1 MYPPKKEITV
11 MSLHLCGFLRK
22 GGNKELLYLL
32 FLKGRKAKS
41 IRNFR
46 EVKVAMYINHRQVSS
61 YPVGIGGVGLMV
73 PMSVCPQQS
82 PQ

>member
-1 MYPPKKEITV
+1 MYPHKKGITV

-22 GGNKELLYLL
+22 GGTSNYYVYI
-32 FLKGRKAKS
+32 FWKGRKAKS

-46 EVKVAMYINHRQVSS
+46 EVKVARYINHPQVSS
-61 YPVGIGGVGLMV
+61 YPVGIGGLGLMV
-73 PMSVCPQQS
+73 SVSVCLQQS

>member
-1 MYPPKKEITV
+1 MYPPKKGITV

-22 GGNKELLYLL
+22 GETSNYYVYFFE
-32 FLKGRKAKS
+32 KGRKAKN

-46 EVKVAMYINHRQVSS
+46 EVKVAMYINHLQDSS
-61 YPVGIGGVGLMV
+61 YPVGIGAVGLMV
-73 PMSVCPQQS
+73 LVSVCPQQS